1 MIIVAR
7 SMAADKLGNIKKFYI
22 ICKCESERDWT
33 TGALGPQ
40 AQTPVIYPFLESV
53 SPIFQ
58 QYFHKLGSE
67 YSNIFSYGVI
77 LIQSTTITTQFN
89 EELNGFNCSWEKSTS
104 VKPNRNINKSQT
116 DTQFRPIVP
125 WSMLIEI
132 YSFY

>member
-1 MIIVAR
+1 MIIVAW
-7 SMAADKLGNIKKFYI
+7 SMAADKLGNIKKLYI
-22 ICKCESERDWT
+22 ICKCESEKERDWT
-33 TGALGPQ
+33 TRAFGPPAQ
-40 AQTPVIYPFLESV
+40 APVIYLLLESI

-104 VKPNRNINKSQT
+104 VKPNRNINQVTNRYTISSNSAM
-116 DTQFRPIVP
+116 VNA
-125 WSMLIEI
+125 
-132 YSFY
+132 Y